1 MGMTICNWAWR
12 LLIGGVLLWAAYSK
26 WQEGISYFPPESIYD
41 RIVAMTPWRHY
52 AVLATE
58 SLMGLWVLSG
68 IRPRWGALGSGVLLI
83 AFSVMLAVEIFRES
97 PALCGCGISKV
108 YAGGDPRIDLA
119 MGIARNLLLLAGCGW
134 LWLMS
139 HDEPRVKA

>member
-1 MGMTICNWAWR
+1 MVMKICNWAWR
-12 LLIGGVLLWAAYSK
+12 LLIGGVLLLAAYSK

-41 RIVAMTPWRHY
+41 RIVAMRPWRHH
-52 AVLATE
+52 AILATE

-68 IRPRWGALGSGVLLI
+68 IRPRWSAAGVSVLLLG
-83 AFSVMLAVEIFRES
+83 FSAMLAVEIFRES
-97 PALCGCGISKV
+97 PELCGCGISKV
-108 YAGGDPRIDLA
+108 FAGGDPRIDLA

-139 HDEPRVKA
+139 QDERRVDS